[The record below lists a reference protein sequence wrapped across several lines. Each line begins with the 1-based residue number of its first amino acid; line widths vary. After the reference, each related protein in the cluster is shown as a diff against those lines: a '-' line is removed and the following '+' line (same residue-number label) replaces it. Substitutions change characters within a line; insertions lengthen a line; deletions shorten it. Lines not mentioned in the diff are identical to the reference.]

1 MSAPMT
7 DRTGMLY
14 TLDTIKKRETSMKR
28 IITLIALILP
38 IQMATADHHSI
49 PNAVKADPK
58 HYSVEFENDTIR
70 VVRIKYGPGET
81 STMHSHDANCAIFL
95 TGGEMKM
102 ELPDGSSSLAPA
114 NATGVVNCGD
124 AEVHLPTNVGDT
136 NAELILVEMKGQK
149 TAK

>member
-1 MSAPMT
+1 
-7 DRTGMLY
+7 
-14 TLDTIKKRETSMKR
+14 MKR

-38 IQMATADHHSI
+38 IHMASADHHAI

-58 HYSVEFENDTIR
+58 HYTVEFENDTIR

-95 TGGEMKM
+95 ADGEMKM

-114 NATGVVNCGD
+114 SATGVVNCGD

-136 NAELILVEMKGQK
+136 NVELILVEMKGQK

>member
-1 MSAPMT
+1 
-7 DRTGMLY
+7 
-14 TLDTIKKRETSMKR
+14 MKR

-38 IQMATADHHSI
+38 IHMASADHHAI

-58 HYSVEFENDTIR
+58 HYTVEFENDTIR

-81 STMHSHDANCAIFL
+81 SSMHSHDANCAIFL
-95 TGGEMKM
+95 ADGEMTM
-102 ELPDGSSSLAPA
+102 ELPDGSSSLVPA
-114 NATGVVNCGD
+114 NATGAVNCGD

-136 NAELILVEMKGQK
+136 SVELILVEMKGLK